1 MKPGLLLSMVI
12 TLCVM
17 SITGCETLSN
27 KNQAE
32 KLSRSVTHYGAAL
45 RWARHREAIS
55 YHVTRDEKFAEV
67 DIDQL
72 ENFGVTSFEVLSKT
86 IIPSAEKGGVTEAVI
101 DAEMS
106 YFHKE
111 QGTVRKLKLSQIW
124 WYNAEIKRWLIE
136 TEFPEFK

>member
-1 MKPGLLLSMVI
+1 MKSGLLLSMLM

-17 SITGCETLSN
+17 SMTGCETLSN

-55 YHVTRDEKFAEV
+55 YHVTRDAKFAEV
-67 DIDQL
+67 NIEDL
-72 ENFGVTSFEVLSKT
+72 ENFGVTSVEVLSKT
-86 IIPSAEKGGVTEAVI
+86 IVPSAEKGGVTEAAIVVEI
-101 DAEMS
+101 S

-111 QGTVRKLKLSQIW
+111 QGTVRKLKLNQIW
-124 WYNAEIKRWLIE
+124 WYNADIKRWLIE